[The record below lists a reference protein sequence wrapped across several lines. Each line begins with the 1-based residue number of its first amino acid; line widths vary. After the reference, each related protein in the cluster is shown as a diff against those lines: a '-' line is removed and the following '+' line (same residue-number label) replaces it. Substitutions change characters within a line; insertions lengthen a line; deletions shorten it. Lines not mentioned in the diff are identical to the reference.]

1 MLRQND
7 RLCDTNTHSVPLR
20 GLDLSLRPFAS
31 VDERGEDFP
40 LRELGRGF
48 RACDRGRCNTPCV
61 PSSTA
66 RPPRGWFRSGG
77 DNRSPNSTS
86 APNDSRSTENCDV
99 TRFWIP
105 RCCVGWCVRILRA
118 ISKQSRHFHRLGS
131 LSRDDTWVSH
141 FYWKLHRVC
150 EAPRIDFWQAPHLP
164 GRIIVSLSTLAI
176 AIALAVYLVI
186 NPLQEAV
193 LPVMAAFAL
202 IFGFL
207 LVMAIGGA
215 DMPTVI
221 AILNSYAGISAA
233 ALGFVLNNKV
243 LIVAGSLDGS
253 SGLILAIIMS
263 QAMNR
268 SFLNILFGG
277 VGATVTSSSQKEVV
291 ASRPV

>member
-99 TRFWIP
+99 TRFWMLAVAL
-105 RCCVGWCVRILRA
+105 VGVSEYYARYPNNLDTFTVSVLSAEMILGFLTFTGSCIA
-118 ISKQSRHFHRLGS
+118 FAKLQGLISGRPLI
-131 LSRDDTWVSH
+131 
-141 FYWKLHRVC
+141 Y
-150 EAPRIDFWQAPHLP
+150 P

-193 LPVMAAFAL
+193 LP
-202 IFGFL
+202 
-207 LVMAIGGA
+207 
-215 DMPTVI
+215 
-221 AILNSYAGISAA
+221 
-233 ALGFVLNNKV
+233 
-243 LIVAGSLDGS
+243 
-253 SGLILAIIMS
+253 
-263 QAMNR
+263 
-268 SFLNILFGG
+268 
-277 VGATVTSSSQKEVV
+277 
-291 ASRPV
+291 

>member
-164 GRIIVSLSTLAI
+164 REDNREPFDACDSYRPRSVSRHQSTSGSRTSGYGRLCSNFRI
-176 AIALAVYLVI
+176 
-186 NPLQEAV
+186 P
-193 LPVMAAFAL
+193 
-202 IFGFL
+202 
-207 LVMAIGGA
+207 
-215 DMPTVI
+215 
-221 AILNSYAGISAA
+221 SYAGISAA

-291 ASRPV
+291 ASRPVQSYTV